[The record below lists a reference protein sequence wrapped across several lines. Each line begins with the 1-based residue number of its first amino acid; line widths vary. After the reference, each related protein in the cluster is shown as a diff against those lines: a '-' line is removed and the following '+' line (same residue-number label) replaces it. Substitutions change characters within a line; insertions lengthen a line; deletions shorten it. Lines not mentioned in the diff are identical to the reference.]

1 MYLLPNIRLAHS
13 ILKRKFLSADKPHQ
27 KLAPQKGPSK
37 NIRPGAYF
45 RNFTVVTQN
54 ILTSK
59 LKFEGGIWISMWW
72 PRLINEWT
80 TIVDILL
87 LFINSFPVGLSD
99 HLRKALRILS
109 NLYIS
114 IFFLLEAFLI
124 FVNII

>member
-1 MYLLPNIRLAHS
+1 
-13 ILKRKFLSADKPHQ
+13 
-27 KLAPQKGPSK
+27 
-37 NIRPGAYF
+37 
-45 RNFTVVTQN
+45 
-54 ILTSK
+54 
-59 LKFEGGIWISMWW
+59 MWW

-87 LFINSFPVGLSD
+87 LFINSFSVGLSD